1 VTTAV
6 RTVVETWTSSMKSVS
21 VVTPWGSSM
30 SEDFETLTC
39 RHCGES
45 TMTRTAVD
53 VETPVG
59 PISLCHGCYLD
70 VCLVPPETTEADH
83 D

>member
-6 RTVVETWTSSMKSVS
+6 RTVVETSTSSMKSVS

-30 SEDFETLTC
+30 SEDYTTLTC
-39 RHCGES
+39 RHCG
-45 TMTRTAVD
+45 TPVPTVLAHD

-59 PISLCHGCYLD
+59 PASLCYDCYD
-70 VCLVPPETTEADH
+70 RIMVDH
-83 D
+83 PTPDEDPRD

>member
-1 VTTAV
+1 
-6 RTVVETWTSSMKSVS
+6 
-21 VVTPWGSSM
+21 M

-39 RHCGES
+39 RHCGNSVE
-45 TMTRTAVD
+45 TDEDVD

-59 PISLCHGCYLD
+59 PVSICFPCSIITWGHMPGLED
-70 VCLVPPETTEADH
+70 DRN

>member
-6 RTVVETWTSSMKSVS
+6 HTVVEISTSSMNSVS
-21 VVTPWGSSM
+21 VVTRWGSSM

-39 RHCGES
+39 RYCGMDVP
-45 TMTRTAVD
+45 TVLAHD

-59 PISLCHGCYLD
+59 PASLCYDCYESMLR
-70 VCLVPPETTEADH
+70 LL
-83 D
+83 

>member
-6 RTVVETWTSSMKSVS
+6 HTVVETSTSSMKSVS

-39 RHCGES
+39 RYCGMDVE
-45 TMTRTAVD
+45 TDEAVD
-53 VETPVG
+53 VQTPVG
-59 PISLCHGCYLD
+59 PVSLCPHCHVD
-70 VCLVPPETTEADH
+70 VFITEQPSPTADH